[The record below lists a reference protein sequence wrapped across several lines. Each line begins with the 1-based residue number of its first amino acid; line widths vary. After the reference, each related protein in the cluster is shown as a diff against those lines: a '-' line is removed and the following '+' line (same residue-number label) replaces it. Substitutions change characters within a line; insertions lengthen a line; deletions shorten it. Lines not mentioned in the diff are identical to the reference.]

1 VVYCIKCGAE
11 NNDDSH
17 YCSKCGAAFAPKNL
31 ETRVE
36 DFGQRAE
43 EWGEEIGR
51 RAESWGKHTGKR
63 MEKECFGLPHGGTI
77 IGIIFGL
84 FIIIVG
90 LGMIYDWNLNIGA
103 YVIIIIGVLIAV
115 SAVYNLARR
124 SSR

>member
-1 VVYCIKCGAE
+1 VVYCTKCGAE
-11 NNDDSH
+11 NKDDSQ
-17 YCSKCGAAFAPKNL
+17 YCSKCGATFAPKNL
-31 ETRVE
+31 EARVE
-36 DFGQRAE
+36 DFGRRAE

-51 RAESWGKHTGKR
+51 RAESWGEHTGKR

-84 FIIIVG
+84 LIIIVG
-90 LGMIYDWNLNIGA
+90 LGMIYGWNLNIGA